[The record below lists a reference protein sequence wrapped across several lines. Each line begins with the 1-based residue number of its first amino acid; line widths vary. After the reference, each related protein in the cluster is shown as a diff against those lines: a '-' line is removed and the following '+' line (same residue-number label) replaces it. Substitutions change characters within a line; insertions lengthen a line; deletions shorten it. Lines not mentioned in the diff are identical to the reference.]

1 MEITMHV
8 TTRSPSKRSPL
19 PLGLLLCGVL
29 FATTCAAEEPDRS
42 LLEDTKL
49 YVTAPLRWDS
59 QGWMKFAGTV
69 FAIGIAH
76 EFDDS
81 VRHGF
86 EPAGGQP
93 LDGGDPNSTRD
104 AIPALALLAGTW
116 AFGAFSHDKAGRHE
130 AWNMAEAAGFS
141 AVDTILLKYISGRL
155 RPNETTRP
163 DAWFEN
169 GDSFPSMHASAA
181 FAIGTVFAESGD
193 EEHRWLR
200 RSLGYGIAG
209 ATAYARLHD
218 NVHWF
223 SDVVAGAAIGISTA
237 RFVMNRDDEDNRHS
251 GISLV
256 PVEGGVMLTYWR
268 TP

>member
-1 MEITMHV
+1 MNIAMHV
-8 TTRSPSKRSPL
+8 TTGSTSRRSPL
-19 PLGLLLCGVL
+19 ALGLLLCGVL
-29 FATTCAAEEPDRS
+29 CATTCEAEETNRS
-42 LLEDTKL
+42 LLEDAKL
-49 YVTAPLRWDS
+49 YVSAPLRWDS
-59 QGWMKFAGTV
+59 QGWMNFAGTV
-69 FAIGIAH
+69 FVIGIAH
-76 EFDDS
+76 EFDAS

-86 EPAGGQP
+86 EPAGGQL
-93 LDGGDPNSTRD
+93 LDGQDPNSTRD
-104 AIPALALLAGTW
+104 AVPALALLAGTW
-116 AFGAFSHDKAGRHE
+116 AFGALSHDKTGRHE

-141 AVDTILLKYISGRL
+141 AVDSILLKYISGRL

-256 PVEGGVMLTYWR
+256 PMEGGVMLTYWR